1 MDPALAEQT
10 AAATAGKQKPRRWG
24 NLRIYTFSVAL
35 LIALWAAV
43 APFFPDFILPG
54 PLAVFEA
61 AWGLLRSGAFFVQMY
76 FTLVRVLAGFLGAMV
91 VGLLIGI
98 AMGTSRRM
106 ETFWKMEV
114 LIGLTIPGLMWAV
127 LAVLWFGL
135 TDLAAVFA
143 IVVVTSPMITLNIWE
158 GTKAMDTK
166 LVQMAHTL
174 KAPRRTIV
182 REIVIPQLIPYLLSA
197 TRLGLSLA
205 WKVVVISEMVGLD
218 TGIGHEISHWFGLFS
233 MTMVMAWTLSFTL
246 VMLLLEF
253 GVIYPIERRI
263 TRWRPE
269 SKEAFVTA
277 PAQA

>member
-1 MDPALAEQT
+1 MTVQR
-10 AAATAGKQKPRRWG
+10 AAAAPGRPRSRTWE
-24 NLRIYTFSVAL
+24 NLLPSVLSVVAL
-35 LIALWAAV
+35 LAIWAAI

-54 PLAVFEA
+54 PLTVFQA
-61 AWGLLRSGAFFVQMY
+61 AWELLRSGDFFVQMY
-76 FTLVRVLAGFLGAMV
+76 HTLARVLAGFLGAMLVGIV
-91 VGLLIGI
+91 VGI

-106 ETFWKMEV
+106 EAFWKMAV

-135 TDLAAVFA
+135 TDLSAIFA

-166 LVQMAHTL
+166 LVQMAQTL
-174 KAPRRTIV
+174 KAPRRTVV
-182 REIVIPQLIPYLLSA
+182 REIVIPQLIPYLLSG

-205 WKVVVISEMVGLD
+205 WKVVVVSEMVGLD
-218 TGIGHEISHWFGLFS
+218 TGIGYEISRWFGLFS
-233 MTMVMAWTLSFTL
+233 MTMVMAWTLSFTV

-253 GVIYPIERRI
+253 GVIYPTERRI

-269 SKEAFVTA
+269 TKDAFVTA
-277 PAQA
+277 PLQA